1 MNTLQKLS
9 TFALILLST
18 LAANPIKKE
27 NVVYRIKGQEGN
39 EELIISTDYLPLG
52 NAGDG
57 LTVII
62 SDNKGNSSGTV
73 NCGYLL
79 EEIFRQ
85 TLEKYLEESKKNE
98 KKTISVKGKHP
109 DRFSIL
115 IDDGQVTFGRSN
127 EGREFTYKV
136 SCSLE
141 SAKKLMEKIR
151 AFRGNADLRLPEG
164 SFETFKKEI
173 ELKTVMTNKPAP
185 KSDANE
191 VPMD

>member
-18 LAANPIKKE
+18 LAANPIKEE
-27 NVVYRIKGQEGN
+27 NVVYRIKGQEDTG
-39 EELIISTDYLPLG
+39 ELIISTDYLPLG
-52 NAGDG
+52 QAGDG
-57 LTVII
+57 LTV
-62 SDNKGNSSGTV
+62 SLANNKGDKSSSV

-79 EEIFRQ
+79 EEIYRE
-85 TLEKYLEESKKNE
+85 TLEKYLEETKKNE
-98 KKTISVKGKHP
+98 KKSISVTGKHP
-109 DRFSIL
+109 IYFSIL
-115 IDDGQVTFGRSN
+115 IHDEQVTFGVAD
-127 EGREFTYKV
+127 EVGEFGFKV
-136 SCSLE
+136 SCTLE

>member
-52 NAGDG
+52 NAEEG

-98 KKTISVKGKHP
+98 KKKPYLSKEN
-109 DRFSIL
+109 IL
-115 IDDGQVTFGRSN
+115 IVFP
-127 EGREFTYKV
+127 F
-136 SCSLE
+136 
-141 SAKKLMEKIR
+141 
-151 AFRGNADLRLPEG
+151 
-164 SFETFKKEI
+164 
-173 ELKTVMTNKPAP
+173 
-185 KSDANE
+185 
-191 VPMD
+191 

>member
-18 LAANPIKKE
+18 LAANPIKEE

-52 NAGDG
+52 NAEDG

-85 TLEKYLEESKKNE
+85 TLEKYLEKSKKNE
-98 KKTISVKGKHP
+98 KKSISVKGKHP

-115 IDDGQVTFGRSN
+115 IDDGQVTFGRSY
-127 EGREFTYKV
+127 EGREFIYKV

-151 AFRGNADLRLPEG
+151 AFRGNADLHLPEG

-173 ELKTVMTNKPAP
+173 ELKTEMTTKPAP
-185 KSDANE
+185 K
-191 VPMD
+191 

>member
-18 LAANPIKKE
+18 LAANPIKEE

-52 NAGDG
+52 NAEDG

-98 KKTISVKGKHP
+98 KKSISVKGKHP

-115 IDDGQVTFGRSN
+115 IDDGQVTFGRSY
-127 EGREFTYKV
+127 EGREFIYKV